1 MNYTITTQRPDI
13 PESIALID
21 ELQTYL
27 ESFYAPEHRHGFSVQ
42 QLIDAGVNFYVLHV
56 DGVAAGCIGLL
67 CLPEYAEIKRMYVR
81 PAYRRH
87 KLGVRLLEHVQ
98 AVAQQKQIP
107 LLRLETGIHQPEA
120 NARYESFGF
129 RLIPA
134 FGPYQDDGVSLCY
147 EKNVPALH
155 TP

>member
-1 MNYTITTQRPDI
+1 MATSITPARPDH
-13 PESIALID
+13 PDAIALID

-42 QLIDAGVNFYVLHV
+42 QLIDSGVLFFILHV
-56 DGVAAGCIGLL
+56 DGAAAGCIGLL

-81 PAYRRH
+81 PAYRGNKR
-87 KLGVRLLEHVQ
+87 GVLLLEHVQ
-98 AVAQQKQIP
+98 GVAQARGIP

-129 RLIPA
+129 RRIPA
-134 FGPYQDDGVSLCY
+134 FGPYQDDGVSICY
-147 EKNVPALH
+147 EKAVSVSQ
-155 TP
+155 

>member
-1 MNYTITTQRPDI
+1 MQYTLTHERPDTVD
-13 PESIALID
+13 AMTLID
-21 ELQTYL
+21 ELQAYL

-42 QLIDAGVNFYVLHV
+42 QLIDAGVDFFVLRV
-56 DGVAAGCIGLL
+56 DGAAAGCIGLL
-67 CLPEYAEIKRMYVR
+67 CLADYAEIKRMYVR
-81 PAYRRH
+81 PTYRGN
-87 KLGVRLLEHVQ
+87 KLGVRLLEYVQ
-98 AVAQQKQIP
+98 SVAQARSIP

-147 EKNVPALH
+147 EKKVPPIA
-155 TP
+155 

>member
-1 MNYTITTQRPDI
+1 MHVTLTAERPDT
-13 PESIALID
+13 PDAIALID

-27 ESFYAPEHRHGFSVQ
+27 ESFYAPEHRHGCSVQ
-42 QLIDAGVNFYVLHV
+42 QLIDAGVDFFVLRV
-56 DGVAAGCIGLL
+56 DGAAAGCIGLL
-67 CLPEYAEIKRMYVR
+67 CLSAYAEIKRMYIR

-87 KLGVRLLEHVQ
+87 KLGVKLLEHVEH
-98 AVAQQKQIP
+98 VAQERRIP

-147 EKNVPALH
+147 EKSVPQA
-155 TP
+155 